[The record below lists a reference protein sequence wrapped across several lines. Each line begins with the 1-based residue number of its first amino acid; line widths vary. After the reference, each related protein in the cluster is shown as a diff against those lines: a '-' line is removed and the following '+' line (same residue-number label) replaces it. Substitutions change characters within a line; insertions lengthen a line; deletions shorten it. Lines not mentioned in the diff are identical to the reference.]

1 MRNGYTAAQIRAAEA
16 PFLTRGVP
24 LMARAAESLA
34 EHVISLLPAPAESRV
49 LVLAGA
55 GDNGG
60 DALFAASS
68 IAAAGA
74 RVEIAAAMGRMH
86 EAGLSAA
93 LGSGAELVGGAPG
106 EPADPAAVAALVDG
120 ADVIVDGVLG
130 IGSGGVAAG
139 GAPALRGPAR
149 ELVAAVRA
157 AAGAASAPRPLVVA
171 VDIPSGIDPDDGSV
185 PDPEAVLPADL
196 TVTFIGIK
204 AGLLLEPA
212 AGVAGKVW
220 LEPIGASQALLGVA
234 PAVSLDR

>member
-1 MRNGYTAAQIRAAEA
+1 MEPLRAA
-16 PFLTRGVP
+16 G
-24 LMARAAESLA
+24 
-34 EHVISLLPAPAESRV
+34 
-49 LVLAGA
+49 
-55 GDNGG
+55 
-60 DALFAASS
+60 
-68 IAAAGA
+68 IAA
-74 RVEIAAAMGRMH
+74 
-86 EAGLSAA
+86 
-93 LGSGAELVGGAPG
+93 
-106 EPADPAAVAALVDG
+106 
-120 ADVIVDGVLG
+120 VLKRLME
-130 IGSGGVAAG
+130 AG

-171 VDIPSGIDPDDGSV
+171 VDIPSGIDPDDGGV